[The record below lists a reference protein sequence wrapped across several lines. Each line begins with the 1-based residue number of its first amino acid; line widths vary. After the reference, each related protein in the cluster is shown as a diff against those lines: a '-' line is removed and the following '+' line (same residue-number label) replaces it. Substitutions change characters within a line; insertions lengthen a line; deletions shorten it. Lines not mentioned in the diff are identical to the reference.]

1 MIRRHSACPDSIIVY
16 FELIRLLLYPAKEI
30 SFNSEYPEYV
40 GGAVK
45 NLELYQCLNLPL
57 ADMIVFGVFWNSREA
72 RTHASKKAV
81 IQLDIKAVALRTLR
95 YSCQFGCRSKFWIKL
110 VGASFKVCI
119 LPERKNGKIR
129 QETIS

>member
-1 MIRRHSACPDSIIVY
+1 MFKFTIGRYDC
-16 FELIRLLLYPAKEI
+16 
-30 SFNSEYPEYV
+30 
-40 GGAVK
+40 
-45 NLELYQCLNLPL
+45 
-57 ADMIVFGVFWNSREA
+57 FGVFWNSREA

-119 LPERKNGKIR
+119 LPERKMVKYDRKLFRNKLEKG
-129 QETIS
+129 SSLF